1 MVKLTWK
8 IQMILTFELNEIQ
21 WSLTTRRSESMEEVK
36 MLSCEMMNKD
46 KEKQKSGSVSLVLRF
61 LQNSLMDL
69 TL

>member
-1 MVKLTWK
+1 
-8 IQMILTFELNEIQ
+8 
-21 WSLTTRRSESMEEVK
+21 MEEVK